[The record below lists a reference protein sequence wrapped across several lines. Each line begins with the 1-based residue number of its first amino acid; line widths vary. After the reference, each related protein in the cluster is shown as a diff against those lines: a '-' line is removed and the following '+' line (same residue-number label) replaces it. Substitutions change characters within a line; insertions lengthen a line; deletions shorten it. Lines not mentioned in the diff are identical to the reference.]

1 MFVKIKRF
9 ALVKLWYV
17 DAHRQADNHGQASV
31 IAYTLCV
38 STKGNQFEYNRKKA
52 RKQNWRTRKTEIK
65 SSQTECNVNVTF
77 VRKLALVFSGIGSFQ
92 FQLNEYKIVWTNRWP
107 HFKASSTRIRIIL
120 KTEVL
125 IISSFSKNRRPHVP
139 YIWIV
144 FARPHEHAKT
154 MEIPIACSQ
163 GMRCMM
169 YGIILFGNLRF
180 PRFTQKR

>member
-1 MFVKIKRF
+1 MLIGKPIITDKQMSLPIHFVFRRREISLSIIGKR
-9 ALVKLWYV
+9 LVNKTGEQEKLRLN
-17 DAHRQADNHGQASV
+17 HRKPSATS
-31 IAYTLCV
+31 C
-38 STKGNQFEYNRKKA
+38 
-52 RKQNWRTRKTEIK
+52 
-65 SSQTECNVNVTF
+65 NVTF

-125 IISSFSKNRRPHVP
+125 IISPFSKNRRPHVP